1 MTDIPYRGY
10 DRRDREQWK
19 RKIALMKRRKRLA
32 RLRQWGMIVL
42 LLVIVAVFS
51 VLIAGRIGK
60 GDSGDEDIS
69 ADAGDKKG
77 ITVPIAEVTER
88 SDLPGSDESEDV
100 WKEQDI
106 SEKDKKTFKGIDRT
120 YSYTEAAGMDFLGGD
135 NMQSNNAILV
145 NADTGEIVGARDHKA
160 RIVPAS
166 MTKVLTVLV
175 AAEHVSEEDLNTD
188 VAVTIE
194 ATDFAYKNDCSS
206 VGFAQDEKVKVKDLF
221 YGTILS
227 SGGDAAAQLAMYVA
241 GTQEAFVDMMNEKL
255 ADLGISGTTHF
266 TNTVG
271 IYNDNHYSTCYDMA
285 VIMNAAMDNEL
296 CREVLSA
303 HKYTTSTTPEHPE
316 GIGISNW
323 FLRRIEDKETGGEV
337 IGAKT
342 GYVVQSGNCGVSY
355 FTDLDGTNY
364 ICVTA
369 DAHSAWRC
377 IYDHVDI
384 YLNHT

>member
-1 MTDIPYRGY
+1 MVEMTDDRYSSYRS
-10 DRRDREQWK
+10 DRAQWNK
-19 RKIALMKRRKRLA
+19 KIAAMKRRKKMARYRLFA
-32 RLRQWGMIVL
+32 LMGLAVIVPV
-42 LLVIVAVFS
+42 LVIILVVTHVVAGTKDKTDG
-51 VLIAGRIGK
+51 AA
-60 GDSGDEDIS
+60 EE
-69 ADAGDKKG
+69 KKG
-77 ITVPIAEVTER
+77 IVVPVADNKEDIDIAAEPTEEVLQE
-88 SDLPGSDESEDV
+88 ESKQTPYKGVE
-100 WKEQDI
+100 KE
-106 SEKDKKTFKGIDRT
+106 
-120 YSYTEAAGMDFLGGD
+120 YSYTEAPNADFLGGD
-135 NMQSNNAILV
+135 NMQSNKAILV
-145 NADTGEIVGARDHKA
+145 NTDNGVIVGVRDHKA

-175 AAEHVSEEDLNTD
+175 AAENISNLSDKVHVS
-188 VAVTIE
+188 IE
-194 ATDFAYKNDCSS
+194 ATDYAYKNDCSS
-206 VGFAQDEKVKVKDLF
+206 VGFAKDEEVTVEDLF

-241 GTQEAFVDMMNEKL
+241 GTQEAFVDMMNDKL
-255 ADLGISGTTHF
+255 AELGISGTTHF

-271 IYNDNHYSTCYDMA
+271 VYDDNHYSTCYDMA

-296 CREVLSA
+296 CRKVLSA
-303 HKYTTSTTPEHPE
+303 HKYTTSSTVEHPE
-316 GIGISNW
+316 GITISNW

-355 FTDLDGTNY
+355 FTDVDGTNY